1 MNTEN
6 RTSRKPLLG
15 RLSGW
20 PLLLM
25 LVGFAWLATRPG
37 QEVAA
42 VHCGVDKD
50 PADVD
55 VVMLSAQWCT
65 YCRRARRL
73 LVQES
78 VNYCE
83 HDIERSET
91 GRELYRESSVKVIPI
106 IHIGQDT
113 LVGYSKNEI
122 LQTLVSHELYPLE
135 KL

>member
-1 MNTEN
+1 MNAEN
-6 RTSRKPLLG
+6 TTSGKRLLDH
-15 RLSGW
+15 LTGW

-25 LVGFAWLATRPG
+25 LVGVVWLFTRQG
-37 QEVAA
+37 QEVVA
-42 VHCGVDKD
+42 VYCGVDKD

-55 VVMLSAQWCT
+55 VVMLSAEWCT

-73 LVQES
+73 FVQES

-83 HDIERSET
+83 HDIENSEM

-113 LVGYSKNEI
+113 LVGYSKDEI
-122 LQTLVSHELYPLE
+122 LQTLAGHDLFQLE
-135 KL
+135 KI